1 MRMSSS
7 RSKPLFSITPL
18 LLLTTVFAFF
28 FVSGACG
35 LAYQVVWTRKL
46 VLLFGTAAYA
56 VSAVLSVFFLG
67 LGLGSAWGGRLAD
80 RTQRHLEVYAVIEVA
95 IAVWALGVLAA
106 VGMGE
111 SVVVALLRLV
121 EGSRGLG
128 IALRAG
134 MTLLLLFPPVFLM
147 GATLPLLAKFVNREQ
162 IVLGRRVGTLYAFN
176 TFGAVAGCY
185 LAGFHL
191 VPALGYSGATYVA
204 AAANVLVGLLAL
216 ATAVRWRRRPEARE
230 TPPLPAGTVLPP
242 ALEMP
247 PSAVHAAVMGFA
259 VLGFSMLAL
268 EVVWTRLLIIVF
280 LGTTYAYAAML
291 TTLLLGIALGS
302 MAAAWAVD
310 RAQRHTALLGGVL
323 MLLGVS
329 CIFTLGWIAEL
340 PSLRGAGT
348 RWDAQ
353 INESFRLAFRVL
365 FLPTFLSGMAFPL
378 AIKAVGGERA
388 ALGRHVGRLYA
399 ANTIGGVFG
408 ALAGGFILL
417 PYAGAHDSVLMLAC
431 LLIVAGFTVMRRDP
445 LTTAQPRLLFLVLVF
460 VPLLFIAWR
469 SAPHDVAQALNASYI
484 PEDHEVIH
492 FAEGVEGTVAVSQP
506 RGKDDGSERVLWINR
521 VQATVSI
528 EKGVKM
534 NRLQGALPLLFDRDP
549 KSVLFMC
556 FGSGITAGTLA
567 LHDFEVIDAVEI
579 SPEVLAA
586 APFFETDNLGVLHG
600 GAIAFHIDDGRN
612 YLLRTAKTYDVI
624 TFEPMPL
631 ALAGVSTF
639 YTREYYEHCLARL
652 NPGGLVSQ
660 WVPLHSLTPELVRAL
675 VRTFA
680 SVFPEYTL
688 WFVNADLF
696 LIGSNAPLQLDFEAA
711 RQRLASTR
719 LHDALEEAG
728 LCGTVD
734 VMACFLMDK
743 AHADQ
748 FAGEGPVMTDN
759 RPWAEF
765 EAPKTIYAAGIPSAI
780 EAIIPLAQPATVI
793 LAPGSATDAERAALE
808 LRFAARKQ
816 GLRALQRYHGGMTVD
831 LAAAEAFLEALA
843 LDPADCN
850 AKFYLRQL
858 IEAQVPQFIRWGE
871 HAQAE
876 LLLDR
881 AAPHLPGYALIDTY
895 RESLRQP

>member
-1 MRMSSS
+1 MAP
-7 RSKPLFSITPL
+7 RSNPSLPLAPL
-18 LLLTTVFAFF
+18 LLLAAVFAFF

-80 RTQRHLEVYAVIEVA
+80 RTPRHLELYALFEVA
-95 IAVWALGVLAA
+95 IGLWALAFLAA

-111 SVVVALLRLV
+111 SVVVSLLRLV

-128 IALRAG
+128 IALRVT
-134 MTLLLLFPPVFLM
+134 MTLALLFPPAFHM

-191 VPALGYSGATYVA
+191 VPALGYSGATYA
-204 AAANVLVGLLAL
+204 AAVANVAVGLLAL
-216 ATAVRWRRRPEARE
+216 GVAVRWQRRPEAQV
-230 TPPLPAGTVLPP
+230 TPPLPASTLLPP

-247 PSAVHAAVMGFA
+247 PALVHAVVAGFA

-291 TTLLLGIALGS
+291 ATLLLGIALGS

-323 MLLGVS
+323 MLLGAA

-340 PSLRGAGT
+340 PALRAGGT
-348 RWDAQ
+348 QWDTQ
-353 INESFRLAFRVL
+353 VNESFRLAFRVL

-408 ALAGGFILL
+408 ALAGGFLLL
-417 PYAGAHDSVLMLAC
+417 PYAGAHDSVLLLAC
-431 LLIVAGFTVMRRDP
+431 LLIAAGFTVMRRDP
-445 LTTAQPRLLFLVLVF
+445 LTPPRLRLFFTVFIF
-460 VPLLFIAWR
+460 VPMLYFAWR
-469 SAPHDVAQALNASYI
+469 AAPDDVAQALNASYI
-484 PEDHEVIH
+484 PKDHEVIH

-506 RGKDDGSERVLWINR
+506 RGDGSGSGRVLWINR

-567 LHDFEVIDAVEI
+567 LNDFDVIDAVEI
-579 SPEVLAA
+579 SPEVLEA
-586 APFFETDNLGVLHG
+586 APFFETDNLGVIQNDALV
-600 GAIAFHIDDGRN
+600 FHIDDGRN
-612 YLLRTAKTYDVI
+612 YLLRTPKTYDVI

-639 YTREYYEHCLARL
+639 YTQEYYQHCLARL
-652 NPGGLVSQ
+652 NPGGIVSQ

-675 VRTFA
+675 VRTFI
-680 SVFPEYTL
+680 SVFPESTL

-696 LIGSNAPLQLDFEAA
+696 LIGSNQPLQIDFAA
-711 RQRLASTR
+711 AQQRLGKPALR
-719 LHDALEEAG
+719 DALEEAG
-728 LCGTVD
+728 LCGPID
-734 VMACFLMDK
+734 VVACFLMDK
-743 AHADQ
+743 THTSQ

-765 EAPKTIYAAGIPSAI
+765 EAPKTIYADSIPASL
-780 EAIIPLAQPATVI
+780 EAIIPLAQPATVL
-793 LAPGSATDAERAALE
+793 LAPGSATDEERAALE
-808 LRFAARKQ
+808 QRFAARKQ

-831 LAAAEAFLEALA
+831 LSVAEAFLDALA
-843 LDPADCN
+843 LDPGDCN
-850 AKFYLRQL
+850 AKYYLRQL
-858 IEAQVPQFIRWGE
+858 IETQVPQFIRWGE

-876 LLLDR
+876 QLLDR
-881 AAPHLPGYALIDTY
+881 ADPHLPGHPLIDTL
-895 RESLRQP
+895 REELRKPQ